1 MKKLLLVFCLLFV
14 FAEAHVSNWPLRP
27 SADLRDDAM
36 KQIKAFTENFPQDAA
51 VTRAKEILADETLQ
65 KDMHA
70 WMRPTMD
77 LALEI
82 LDRHP
87 VSPDNEA
94 IRKAALIILDYQ
106 GVPALD
112 KAETALLPPPM
123 VVVEMTR
130 PRRPCYPK
138 IFIINELMIVL

>member
-70 WMRPTMD
+70 WMR
-77 LALEI
+77 
-82 LDRHP
+82 HP
-87 VSPDNEA
+87 KGSW
-94 IRKAALIILDYQ
+94 LS
-106 GVPALD
+106 
-112 KAETALLPPPM
+112 
-123 VVVEMTR
+123 
-130 PRRPCYPK
+130 
-138 IFIINELMIVL
+138 